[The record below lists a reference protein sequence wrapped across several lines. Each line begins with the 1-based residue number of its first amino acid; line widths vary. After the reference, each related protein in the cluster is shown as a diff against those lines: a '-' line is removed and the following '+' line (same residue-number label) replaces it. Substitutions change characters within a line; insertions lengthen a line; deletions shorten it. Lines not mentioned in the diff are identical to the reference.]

1 MSLVPAGE
9 ELVCDAGGPYTG
21 EINQAVSFTGF
32 ASGGTTPYTWAWTFG
47 DGGTAVVQNPTHTY
61 TTAGN
66 YTATLTV
73 TDSAAG
79 TATDTAHRDH
89 YCTSTSARN
98 WSNHRWIRH

>member
-1 MSLVPAGE
+1 LVIDAVDLFANTASSIYHDDMSLVPAGE

-66 YTATLTV
+66 YTQPP
-73 TDSAAG
+73 
-79 TATDTAHRDH
+79 
-89 YCTSTSARN
+89 
-98 WSNHRWIRH
+98 